1 MSLSAACTL
10 LALAVA
16 GCSENDGDAPV
27 PAELCGSE
35 NISKGSARLLTR
47 SEYAHTIR
55 DLLGTELD
63 PTARFPVEP
72 VVDGFNNNAASHQAN
87 PLLVEKYADS
97 AALLAQ
103 EIEGRGFAQLI
114 DCGPEEGRACAE
126 LFVDSFGLRAYR
138 RPLTDDE
145 KTGFMRLYDRS
156 APTFGHE
163 PALGAILES
172 MLQAPQFLYRVEA
185 PTAKADSTAI
195 ALGPYELASRLS
207 YFLWGSMPDD
217 ELLEEAAANRLS
229 TVEQI
234 EAQARRLLANER
246 ARLRV
251 REFHSQWLDVERLHS
266 IARNDAPKAA
276 VESWEESLLRFTDRV
291 FWSEGSR
298 VSELYNSDKIY
309 VDDTLAALYG
319 IDRGESEGNWTGIRV
334 PNERFGLLTQPGF
347 MALHAHAA
355 QSSPIQRGVFIRER
369 LFCQPVDP
377 PPPSVNNN
385 PPDPDPNLT
394 TRERFAVHTEQP
406 ACARCHELIDP
417 LGFGFEGYDQVGRFR
432 TEENGLPID
441 TSGGLVELEE
451 ESLNGPFATPQEL
464 AQRVAESETVLS
476 CLGEKWFTFAL
487 GRPHSEKD
495 ECSIDQAV
503 ASAAAHGG
511 SLQELLIALTTTD
524 SFRYRKAHESDGK
537 ANP

>member
-1 MSLSAACTL
+1 M
-10 LALAVA
+10 
-16 GCSENDGDAPV
+16 
-27 PAELCGSE
+27 
-35 NISKGSARLLTR
+35 LTR
-47 SEYAHTIR
+47 SEYAHTVR
-55 DLLGTELD
+55 DLLGTETD

-103 EIEGRGFAQLI
+103 EIEARGFDALV
-114 DCGPEEGRACAE
+114 DCNSDEQNRACAE
-126 LFVDSFGLRAYR
+126 KFVRDFGLRAYR
-138 RPLTDDE
+138 RPLTQDE
-145 KTGFMRLYDRS
+145 EKSFLLLYDRA

-172 MLQAPQFLYRVEA
+172 MLQSPQFLYRIEA
-185 PTAKADSTAI
+185 PNSETSSDVV

-207 YFLWGSMPDD
+207 YFLWGSMPD
-217 ELLEEAAANRLS
+217 EQLLAEAAANRLS
-229 TVEQI
+229 NAEQI
-234 EAQARRLLANER
+234 EAQARRLLADER
-246 ARLRV
+246 AEARI
-251 REFHSQWLDVERLHS
+251 REFHTQWLDVDRLNS
-266 IARNDAPKAA
+266 VARNGAPAGA
-276 VESWEESLLRFTDRV
+276 VDSWRESLLRFTDRV

-309 VDDTLAALYG
+309 VDATLAELYS
-319 IDRGESEGNWTGIRV
+319 IDRDSSETGWTGVRV
-334 PNERFGLLTQPGF
+334 PGQRHGLLTQPGF

-355 QSSPIQRGVFIRER
+355 QSSPIQRGVFVRER
-369 LFCQPVDP
+369 IFCEPVMP

-385 PPDPDPNLT
+385 PPDPDPSLT

-417 LGFGFEGYDQVGRFR
+417 LGFGFEGYDQLGRFR

-441 TSGGLVELEE
+441 TSGGLVELKEAA
-451 ESLNGPFATPQEL
+451 LNGPFNTPEEL
-464 AQRVAESETVLS
+464 AARVAESETVLS
-476 CLGEKWFTFAL
+476 CLGKKWFTFAL
-487 GRPHSEKD
+487 GRPHGEKD
-495 ECSIDQAV
+495 DCSIEQAV
-503 ASAAAHGG
+503 ASSAAQGG

-537 ANP
+537 ATP